1 MDNEGFFSSECVLHG
16 ARVENRCKAVKLC
29 SEMSTSALDERKQK
43 PSFISQP
50 SSVTR
55 TELTVGR
62 QRANNSVA
70 QAPSKAVAKCRAAPY
85 HTTLLLT
92 QTLIFIPL

>member
-1 MDNEGFFSSECVLHG
+1 MLECEVGLDNGVCRVCVEYV
-16 ARVENRCKAVKLC
+16 R
-29 SEMSTSALDERKQK
+29 LDERKQK

-55 TELTVGR
+55 TERTVGR
-62 QRANNSVA
+62 QRANNSVD

-85 HTTLLLT
+85 HATLPLT